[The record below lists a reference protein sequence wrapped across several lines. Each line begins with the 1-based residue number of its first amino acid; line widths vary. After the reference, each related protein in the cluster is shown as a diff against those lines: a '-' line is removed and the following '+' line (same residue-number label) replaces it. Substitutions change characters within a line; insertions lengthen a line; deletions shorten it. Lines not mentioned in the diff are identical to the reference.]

1 MTTGASAP
9 QASRFNNGDQFGE
22 RHPNIEQRTDK
33 RSDKHPR
40 KPADTVDS
48 SDPHKTAKLTGE
60 DAAYEPE
67 GGDT

>member
-1 MTTGASAP
+1 MEINLANDTPTSSSG
-9 QASRFNNGDQFGE
+9 
-22 RHPNIEQRTDK
+22 TDK